1 MKHYKKPKIMEI
13 PLDMEQ
19 AVLQVCVVGGQ
30 YFNRVTTPICV
41 AGSGPLATCMVT
53 AKGTG
58 GTLVAGGLGAANSFA
73 S

>member
-1 MKHYKKPKIMEI
+1 M
-13 PLDMEQ
+13 
-19 AVLQVCVVGGQ
+19 VGGQ